1 MGAMIQNRTP
11 SGTAAFIDSSRLDAR
26 LAGMVPDD
34 QDRAFVVRCIIGEG
48 PAHHRGVN
56 YVLLELLSTVVDAL
70 GGADVEALRAR
81 GTVPVPMK
89 VSPHLARPGSLMAY
103 PLDLPTA
110 PLERLAPGGSPE
122 LSAMAACLTDGPPQH
137 ALANAAMMWLI
148 GAALDRLEERGR
160 GPKRPS
166 SRTRSRPPS
175 VGEAADRR
183 RCEVPGGGPPS
194 RPPGAKR

>member
-1 MGAMIQNRTP
+1 MTQNRAP
-11 SGTAAFIDSSRLDAR
+11 SATAAFIDPSRLDAL
-26 LAGMVPDD
+26 LAGVVPDD

-56 YVLLELLSTVVDAL
+56 FVLLELLSKVVDAL

-81 GTVPVPMK
+81 GTLPVPMK
-89 VSPHLARPGSLMAY
+89 VSPHLARPGSFMAY

-110 PLERLAPGGSPE
+110 PLERLAPAGSSQ

-148 GAALDRLEERGR
+148 GAALDRLEERGH

-166 SRTRSRPPS
+166 ARPRSRPPS
-175 VGEAADRR
+175 VR
-183 RCEVPGGGPPS
+183 PPS
-194 RPPGAKR
+194 KPPGAKR